1 MLYSREKKISSIC
14 INILSIDSMSRSR
27 KYTHDEKK
35 YMLEQIQNLKD
46 PEHYS
51 AIFEILCEDPKL
63 NFRLN
68 GNDVYLNLA
77 VATNKTL
84 IALEKKL
91 AIIYEEIN
99 SVKEEQ
105 VDVVPFSSNDS
116 KNRAYKLSNYEKNLI
131 KQRKLKKVLDEE
143 ADYAELDIKSKDLK
157 KKSVGKTKKMI
168 LE

>member
-1 MLYSREKKISSIC
+1 MLYSREKKSHVYLYIVI
-14 INILSIDSMSRSR
+14 MSRNV

-35 YMLEQIQNLKD
+35 YMLEQIQNLKT

-77 VATNKTL
+77 AATTKTL
-84 IALEKKL
+84 VRLEKKL
-91 AIIYEEIN
+91 GDIYEYIN
-99 SVKEEQ
+99 SLQEDKE
-105 VDVVPFSSNDS
+105 VDAVPFSNTDF

-131 KQRKLKKVLDEE
+131 KQRKLKKVLNEQS
-143 ADYAELDIKSKDLK
+143 DYAELDIKSKDSK
-157 KKSVGKTKKMI
+157 KKPINKSKKKNI
-168 LE
+168 ELE